1 MYYGRAPELGH
12 SAGGTG
18 PVIGGAFVSGSSSP
32 PASTPGPKAT
42 SPPPSPP
49 PPSEGIVTDRG
60 TGRREALRARRWSVE
75 GTVKVSREVDVGDA
89 DVNGNVSIGGPLT
102 AEQFRARGTLDVA
115 GAVVVHGTLAV
126 RGNTHFA
133 ATVQA
138 SDLQLDGCVR
148 VRGAVTVERTLTSRG
163 VLEAP
168 SVSAGVVSLEGSATV
183 PGELRALQV
192 DAVLPQP
199 SSLGSVQA
207 RTVRLHGR
215 VTNLLDKV
223 FFRDSRTL
231 VDRVEADRVELEGV
245 DVRFVRAKEIV
256 LGRESHV
263 TEVEGA
269 IVRRHPSSSVG
280 PEVKSPLPYGLRR

>member
-1 MYYGRAPELGH
+1 M
-12 SAGGTG
+12 SASSLP
-18 PVIGGAFVSGSSSP
+18 PVA
-32 PASTPGPKAT
+32 AQAPKAT

-49 PPSEGIVTDRG
+49 PREGIVTDRG

-89 DVNGNVSIGGPLT
+89 DVKGNVSIGGPLT
-102 AEQFRARGTLDVA
+102 AEQFRAHGTLDVA
-115 GAVVVHGTLAV
+115 GVVVVHGTLAV

-138 SDLQLDGCVR
+138 SDLELDGCVR

-163 VLEAP
+163 TLEAP

-183 PGELRALQV
+183 PGEMRALQV
-192 DAVLPQP
+192 EAVLPQP
-199 SSLGSVQA
+199 SSLGNVQA
-207 RTVRLHGR
+207 RTVRLRGR

-223 FFRDSRTL
+223 FFRDSRTQ
-231 VDRVEADRVELEGV
+231 VDRVEAERGELEGV
-245 DVRFVRAKEIV
+245 NVRFVRAKEIA

-263 TEVEGA
+263 TEVEGT